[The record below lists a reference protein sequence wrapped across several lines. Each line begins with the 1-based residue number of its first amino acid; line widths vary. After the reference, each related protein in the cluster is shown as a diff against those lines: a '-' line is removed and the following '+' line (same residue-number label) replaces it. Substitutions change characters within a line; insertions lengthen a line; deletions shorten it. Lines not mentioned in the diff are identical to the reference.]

1 MADARPNAS
10 TSEFVRANEPM
21 LRTKYLDYCSAQVAE
36 HLLSLSPDEIYLLAE
51 ATHRRDGAPGDRASS
66 YDRMVQMATEGIVR
80 RLALPEFER
89 WAEDFARDPARYE
102 SDLLGFW
109 DDDVGDGATP
119 H

>member
-1 MADARPNAS
+1 VADARPNAS
-10 TSEFVRANEPM
+10 SSEFVRANETM

-36 HLLSLSPDEIYLLAE
+36 HLLALSPDEIYLLAE
-51 ATHRRDGAPGDRASS
+51 ATHRRDGAPGDDAPS
-66 YDRMVQMATEGIVR
+66 YDRMVQMATEGIVK

-109 DDDVGDGATP
+109 DDGAGDGVTP
-119 H
+119 N